1 MKLER
6 VLDNLNSF
14 EKNSFLKIIDGLL
27 NGKPRNFAAVD
38 KIMAETSKDLK
49 NIDNI
54 NIARVFNLLEDE
66 FATYIKGEFLSTTSQ
81 LDVFIDILSRDGN
94 GIMKQDWFARLYEKE
109 VKGLEQ
115 KLKTF
120 QKNLEAEKSEIPED
134 RLRDYRIYKSCLSTA
149 YNNDLKNNQDKKVTY
164 DEHSILLT
172 LANQLALSQ
181 EEIKLINYLIL
192 PIKRQEIESVIN
204 ELKGIGVIF
213 YSKKNSTIYIPDEIV
228 AVLRKVRGKE
238 LPDKYFRRVLRLF
251 REPQINLICRRHGI
265 DWKLPFDEKI
275 RTIISEGI
283 SFSGILIEDVHKPG
297 TSLTDKKKF
306 LNDLIDNGLK
316 ISTGI
321 KGLVLEDKIANL
333 ITYFEQVEKDE
344 KVGISLDGYDKL
356 LSDLGETL
364 PKFKNV
370 LRQIFEFQEE
380 DILKSSYLLDFNI
393 KPRDVIELIPS
404 QDIDAF
410 CKARDIKTRGDVIS
424 NILEAYKDAENLYL
438 ENYEDIGFRN
448 LNALKSNGI
457 IIKEADLG
465 IKFEELTKSI
475 LSQLGFI
482 VDENLRKKL
491 NTNKDKSDI
500 VLSIGNN
507 EIIIVECKTS
517 KESGFNK
524 FSAVS
529 RQLKS
534 YATKANEQGYKVIKS
549 LLVAPEFSDD
559 FIKECGLEYELNLSL
574 ITASTLSKILTG
586 FKKSKLKTFPHNL
599 LMRDVLIQEERVLK
613 AIDK

>member
-1 MKLER
+1 MKLEK

-54 NIARVFNLLEDE
+54 NIARVFSLLEGE
-66 FATYIKGEFLSTTSQ
+66 FASYIKGEFLSTTSQ

-109 VKGLEQ
+109 VKSLEQ

-134 RLRDYRIYKSCLSTA
+134 RLRDYKIYKSCLSTA

-172 LANQLALSQ
+172 LASQLALSQ
-181 EEIKLINYLIL
+181 EEIKLINYQIL

-204 ELKGIGVIF
+204 ELKSIGVIF
-213 YSKKNSTIYIPDEIV
+213 YSKKNSTIYVPDEIV

-265 DWKLPFDEKI
+265 DWKLPFDEKL

-321 KGLVLEDKIANL
+321 KGLVLDDKIANL
-333 ITYFEQVEKDE
+333 IAYFEQVEKDE

-356 LSDLGETL
+356 LSDLGEIL
-364 PKFKNV
+364 PGFKNI
-370 LRQIFEFQEE
+370 LRQFFEFQEE
-380 DILKSSYLLDFNI
+380 DILKSSFLLDFNI

-404 QDIDAF
+404 QDIDTF
-410 CKARDIKTRGDVIS
+410 CKAREIKTRGDIIS

-448 LNALKSNGI
+448 LNTLKANGI

-475 LSQLGFI
+475 LSQLGFF
-482 VDENLRKKL
+482 VDENLRKTL

-534 YATKANEQGYKVIKS
+534 YAGKANEQGYKVIKS

-574 ITASTLSKILTG
+574 ITASTLSKILVG